1 MADTNIII
9 GGDTRQLERDIQATL
24 SKDFKLKGFDAK
36 SFSQPLGKIRGQL
49 GEFEKSLEASNARVV
64 AFGASAGSV
73 YLLTDAF
80 KSMIQATISVEKNLA
95 DINTVLN
102 VSEKDIKSFGN
113 TIFDVANK
121 TSQSFEIA
129 ADAALEFSRQGLGLE
144 ETAKR
149 TADALTLARLS
160 GLSAASSVEA
170 LTAAINSYGD
180 ASLNTTQIVNKL
192 AAVDA
197 RYAVSSADLAEAIK
211 RVGSSASEAG
221 VNIDELIA
229 LVTSA
234 QQTTARGGAV
244 IGNSFKTIF
253 TRLQR
258 PKVLEDLR
266 ELGIQTSNAIGET
279 LPLVQILSQ
288 LARSFDNLG
297 SAQKSQVAELVGGV
311 YQINILKAVL
321 GDLSK
326 SYSVYGGALKT
337 SSGATNEAQTRIAQL
352 GQTVDSQVNRIT
364 NNLKRAGSV
373 IGELTI
379 VPALERVLSGANAV
393 LETFAL
399 GKEPQ
404 TFGEKAATGFLK
416 GLGSFIS
423 GPGLLL
429 GATAAFQIF
438 KRLATFV
445 GDAGKTVL
453 GLGQAAQQ
461 QAQIQAQILQLLQR
475 NPQLYAQIESG
486 AVSVQSAAQ
495 GYLAIVN
502 ATNAAL
508 ERQKTLAGQ
517 IASAVGPNAPIVMGD
532 VGAARPTK
540 SSGKKTRAGGYIPS
554 DVKTQEKMGAMMG
567 GYKSGKVVKAPSSVG
582 GVMNTAETVKYVPGF
597 AQPFINPP
605 KDSKAGREHRKNAEK
620 MTGVDPY
627 SANGFVPNFVDK
639 KKQISINREM
649 GRLFEEK
656 VGADIGVPPSW
667 NEAVDFKKVLKVPTD
682 ISKQYNKNIYDSN
695 VFADAHSG
703 LGHDNAT
710 TIGKVIRHLDLSYK
724 KIALGNNDDFFIDSG
739 KNIILIPD
747 FVEIIGKGNDKEEF
761 FSSKVSSL
769 KADSKSLFLQGLTK
783 KEQEEISKQK
793 ISLEFFKDKVNV
805 DYASKGITTE
815 SGPSK
820 KQTKQKLPKKYKSNG
835 FVPNFA
841 YVKSMIARVIP
852 NTLRPL
858 TDTKGTAFKNTNI
871 GRARQGTFQSYDLTD
886 EQVLSQAQLNYPNLI
901 MSVLGNNAFIPDID
915 AVDKQSAGAQ
925 VYSAANIV
933 SSFGNTTANKPGQ
946 YNPFG
951 GGGAYKSNPELIG
964 TGFVQGKALKMSY
977 ANVGKLGRRWE
988 NSKDPAV
995 KNAWANLQKYSK
1007 MKLIYKARTS
1017 YAGEEGSA
1025 FLNEN
1030 SRRWYADDI
1039 DKELRKNSEILKT
1052 EYNNYLKSINRI
1064 GTYVDIKG
1072 SAEATLFGKDVN
1084 YMALR
1089 PDVLS
1094 RQIQG
1099 LPKFDWKTAAN
1110 GIFYGDYKN
1119 NKAQYDRLAELMGQK
1134 WNYVADK
1141 KRMFMQSGGF
1151 IPNFAAGDGSISLE
1165 EYMTMKYG
1173 EQKPLTSL
1181 GGAALNA
1188 AYGKGVSLEEIKKK
1202 VGAVN
1207 PKYLNWTPGGATT
1220 ALRETQKENRIQA
1233 QKEFTRKYGFRK
1245 IILPWN
1251 KTIDDFGGDAKKF
1264 GQAYENL
1271 VGEKF
1276 GGKRPNRFKS
1286 ANEYGVYGAN
1296 PITPMFNT
1304 TAVDFINPKSATDL
1318 SLGGTLIEARGG
1330 DKKNYNPSDISKKF
1344 EDFFNQN
1351 PSYDPK
1357 KWKRVL
1363 ISRNAAGFIPNF
1375 NAVQEAV
1382 GREMSAGYSRSQVKI
1397 GKSNKLKTS
1406 FNPMG
1411 LGVYN
1416 SPEGSLSKGISL
1428 AEKAGINP
1436 KTKGMASGFV
1446 PNFAKG
1452 KGKRAKRAFNDRVN
1466 PDDYEKILAE
1476 FEANRPTV
1484 TPEMFEPAPAISRS
1498 ISGKKSYAAPKGGRQ
1513 MPSSL
1518 APKTTAFQTLATSF
1532 PQKFY
1537 TPAAPV
1543 SESLGTIDT
1552 KRRSVFLASQET
1564 EMERLN
1570 ATQKAL
1576 DRRERKLAKDRE
1588 KRGGGGMPPKPI
1600 YSGDLEVINE
1610 PPQTATTGKQSSQT
1624 KEKGAKGA
1632 ATKGKGIKS
1641 SPMSEMEK
1649 MSRFNRTLATT
1660 MAISGAVGQ
1669 AQAFGLIDPESAA
1682 GQMVSKGSEFLNLGL
1697 TAKDLYSEYAPTIGK
1712 KLAGT
1717 RLGQSAIG
1725 RGVAG
1730 VAGRLG
1736 ASFGGMG
1743 ALGPLAAA
1751 YGAGKIGQMGVDYL
1765 GLPGGVGT
1773 KDISKEREDAVKEL
1787 EKFKT
1792 ETGKSISAYSSAMS
1806 SKYGGLGEATGEKVK
1821 YGIPGFGVE
1830 EELQKFDIG
1839 AQRREAVQKIS
1850 GELGGIE
1857 NVSRLL
1863 KESGG
1868 VGMGKG
1874 SADQFTKSVISNLQ
1888 GLGKE
1893 VGDLADPKN
1902 FGKAKDLAAGLIAEV
1917 NKFEK
1922 FKSINQILSDTS
1934 TQMSTL
1940 AGRAT
1945 MMLTVYRE
1953 LEKNELQRGETLKKN
1968 FAGGAEGYFNPN
1980 KSADSMLNI
1989 NRALKTLNDPRL
2001 ARNQME
2007 RGRAAQQYLT
2017 SATEMGIDIA
2027 PQVREQL
2034 SKIMD
2039 AGLKQYQAQNLNTLM
2054 RIGGGY
2060 RNDFGLQQG
2069 MLRGLMGT
2077 GAAAGRSGLSIQEAQ
2092 LSQNQQAVEAGY
2104 LNRLDVNA
2112 MGMLG
2117 NPKAVKTFQDT
2128 AMRIKQAESDL
2139 NRLAQGVATGRVSM
2153 QEFQKV
2159 SGAIQTASR
2168 ISEKDPQYA
2177 QTQALAA
2184 IEQAFKELSQ
2194 QSQAIA
2200 KFGEAFAG
2208 ANNINLS
2215 GNVNVGLTPEAVGY
2229 LKVAEAVYKA
2239 NNKPKEKEGTPPQ
2252 VTDSQV
2258 SNLGKTYMNM
2268 YGGGMLYN

>member
-80 KSMIQATISVEKNLA
+80 KSMIQTTISVEKNLA

-266 ELGIQTSNAIGET
+266 ELGIQTSNSIGET
-279 LPLVQILSQ
+279 LPLIQILSQ

-311 YQINILKAVL
+311 YQINILKAIL

-326 SYSVYGGALKT
+326 EYSTYSGALRA
-337 SSGATNEAQTRIAQL
+337 SSGATNEAEVRIGKL
-352 GQTVDSQVNRIT
+352 GETLDSQLNRVT
-364 NNLKRAGSV
+364 NNLKRAGSIV
-373 IGELTI
+373 GELTI
-379 VPALERVLSGANAV
+379 APALEKVLSNVNSV

-399 GKEPQ
+399 GKEPES
-404 TFGEKAATGFLK
+404 FGEKAATGFLK

-445 GDAGKTVL
+445 GDAGKTIL

-508 ERQKTLAGQ
+508 ERQKNLASQ
-517 IASAVGPNAPIVMGD
+517 IAAAAGPNAPIVMGNIGSGRPVKKGKANGYMPSISD
-532 VGAARPTK
+532 QKRMEERDARNLGAPVGVRAHFGKGTIG
-540 SSGKKTRAGGYIPS
+540 GKKFLMNNHEIEIPNYGANGDSAVIPKYAAGTPIKTLINSPAGGNLSDVYDINRPS
-554 DVKTQEKMGAMMG
+554 DKYINIQQKIPRFDLPRTNEQYQKKARFYWDNSLKTGR
-567 GYKSGKVVKAPSSVG
+567 
-582 GVMNTAETVKYVPGF
+582 
-597 AQPFINPP
+597 NP
-605 KDSKAGREHRKNAEK
+605 
-620 MTGVDPY
+620 
-627 SANGFVPNFVDK
+627 
-639 KKQISINREM
+639 
-649 GRLFEEK
+649 
-656 VGADIGVPPSW
+656 
-667 NEAVDFKKVLKVPTD
+667 
-682 ISKQYNKNIYDSN
+682 
-695 VFADAHSG
+695 
-703 LGHDNAT
+703 
-710 TIGKVIRHLDLSYK
+710 
-724 KIALGNNDDFFIDSG
+724 
-739 KNIILIPD
+739 
-747 FVEIIGKGNDKEEF
+747 
-761 FSSKVSSL
+761 SSL
-769 KADSKSLFLQGLTK
+769 KYRG
-783 KEQEEISKQK
+783 
-793 ISLEFFKDKVNV
+793 ISLGKFLTPN
-805 DYASKGITTE
+805 AKG
-815 SGPSK
+815 
-820 KQTKQKLPKKYKSNG
+820 
-835 FVPNFA
+835 PN
-841 YVKSMIARVIP
+841 
-852 NTLRPL
+852 
-858 TDTKGTAFKNTNI
+858 
-871 GRARQGTFQSYDLTD
+871 
-886 EQVLSQAQLNYPNLI
+886 
-901 MSVLGNNAFIPDID
+901 
-915 AVDKQSAGAQ
+915 
-925 VYSAANIV
+925 
-933 SSFGNTTANKPGQ
+933 
-946 YNPFG
+946 
-951 GGGAYKSNPELIG
+951 
-964 TGFVQGKALKMSY
+964 
-977 ANVGKLGRRWE
+977 
-988 NSKDPAV
+988 
-995 KNAWANLQKYSK
+995 
-1007 MKLIYKARTS
+1007 
-1017 YAGEEGSA
+1017 
-1025 FLNEN
+1025 
-1030 SRRWYADDI
+1030 
-1039 DKELRKNSEILKT
+1039 
-1052 EYNNYLKSINRI
+1052 
-1064 GTYVDIKG
+1064 
-1072 SAEATLFGKDVN
+1072 
-1084 YMALR
+1084 
-1089 PDVLS
+1089 
-1094 RQIQG
+1094 QIQG
-1099 LPKFDWKTAAN
+1099 ALGEIDTFLSLKNVGFSEKEINKLPSSKGMDFSAGKDLFESKTYRGVSDKSIIAKTLMFI
-1110 GIFYGDYKN
+1110 GRSGKYKN
-1119 NKAQYDRLAELMGQK
+1119 NKT
-1134 WNYVADK
+1134 ADIIPIGGIGGIGMSLFEPK
-1141 KRMFMQSGGF
+1141 KASSGY
-1151 IPNFAAGDGSISLE
+1151 IPRFAAGDGSISLKD
-1165 EYMTMKYG
+1165 YMMMKYG
-1173 EQKPLTSL
+1173 EVKDASSL

-1188 AYGKGVSLEEIKKK
+1188 AYGKGVSLDELR
-1202 VGAVN
+1202 ATS
-1207 PKYLNWTPGGATT
+1207 PKWANWTPGGATN
-1220 ALRETQKENRIQA
+1220 ALRTGRASARLEA

-1245 IILPWN
+1245 IILPWD
-1251 KTIDDFGGDAKKF
+1251 KTLADFGGDAKKF
-1264 GQAYENL
+1264 GQAYEEL
-1271 VGEKF
+1271 VAGKF
-1276 GGKRPNRFKS
+1276 GGKRADRFKS
-1286 ANEYGVYGAN
+1286 ANEYGAYGAN

-1363 ISRNAAGFIPNF
+1363 ISRNAAGYIP
-1375 NAVQEAV
+1375 
-1382 GREMSAGYSRSQVKI
+1382 R
-1397 GKSNKLKTS
+1397 
-1406 FNPMG
+1406 
-1411 LGVYN
+1411 
-1416 SPEGSLSKGISL
+1416 
-1428 AEKAGINP
+1428 
-1436 KTKGMASGFV
+1436 
-1446 PNFAKG
+1446 FAKG
-1452 KGKRAKRAFNDRVN
+1452 SK
-1466 PDDYEKILAE
+1466 
-1476 FEANRPTV
+1476 
-1484 TPEMFEPAPAISRS
+1484 
-1498 ISGKKSYAAPKGGRQ
+1498 Q
-1513 MPSSL
+1513 
-1518 APKTTAFQTLATSF
+1518 
-1532 PQKFY
+1532 
-1537 TPAAPV
+1537 
-1543 SESLGTIDT
+1543 
-1552 KRRSVFLASQET
+1552 KRRARYNLRNP
-1564 EMERLN
+1564 RLLPSN
-1570 ATQKAL
+1570 RTYTGEQ
-1576 DRRERKLAKDRE
+1576 
-1588 KRGGGGMPPKPI
+1588 
-1600 YSGDLEVINE
+1600 INE
-1610 PPQTATTGKQSSQT
+1610 PSKPALKLAPRFSKEDLIQQRIAEAETKSQARKKAKFAYPVRTSLSLQNNLTSMPSGFSQKLPLSPPLPPSNTGLTAEQRLQRANESGKTLLGGGKKPKFDSSKAFMASMALSQGLGMAQSFGLINPESQI
-1624 KEKGAKGA
+1624 GQF
-1632 ATKGKGIKS
+1632 ATKGT
-1641 SPMSEMEK
+1641 EML
-1649 MSRFNRTLATT
+1649 S
-1660 MAISGAVGQ
+1660 
-1669 AQAFGLIDPESAA
+1669 
-1682 GQMVSKGSEFLNLGL
+1682 LGM
-1697 TAKDLYSEYAPTIGK
+1697 TAKGLYSEYGAGIGK
-1712 KLAGT
+1712 RLAGT
-1717 RLGQSAIG
+1717 KLGKSAIG

-1730 VAGRLG
+1730 FAGRFG
-1736 ASFGGMG
+1736 ASSILGMSSMGLIGG
-1743 ALGPLAAA
+1743 AV
-1751 YGAGKIGQMGVDYL
+1751 GAGLLGREAIDYF
-1765 GLPGGVGT
+1765 GTPGGFGT
-1773 KDISKEREDAVKEL
+1773 RQIGKEQEDAAKEL
-1787 EKFKT
+1787 ARYKT
-1792 ETGKSISAYSSAMS
+1792 ETGKSISSYLLASS
-1806 SKYGGLGEATGEKVK
+1806 SKYGFGNEEFGGLRKEA
-1821 YGIPGFGVE
+1821 I
-1830 EELQKFDIG
+1830 
-1839 AQRREAVQKIS
+1839 QRIS
-1850 GELGGIE
+1850 GDLGGME

-1922 FKSINQILSDTS
+1922 IKSVNEILGRTS
-1934 TQMSTL
+1934 EQMSTL
-1940 AGRAT
+1940 AARAT

-1953 LEKNELQRGETLKKN
+1953 LEKKELQRGETLKKN
-1968 FAGGAEGYFNPN
+1968 FAGGAEGYFDPN

-1989 NRALKTLNDPRL
+1989 NRALRTLNDPRL

-2039 AGLKQYQAQNLNTLM
+2039 AGLRQYQGQNLNTLM

-2060 RNDFGLQQG
+2060 RNNFGLQQG
-2069 MLRGLMGT
+2069 MLRGFMGT
-2077 GAAAGRSGLSIQEAQ
+2077 GAAAARSGLSIQEAQ

-2117 NPKAVKTFQDT
+2117 NPKAIKTFQDT

-2139 NRLAQGVATGRVSM
+2139 NRLAQGVATGKVSM

-2159 SGAIQTASR
+2159 SGAIQTASK

-2194 QSQAIA
+2194 QSQVIA
-2200 KFGEAFAG
+2200 KFGEAFTA

-2215 GNVNVGLTPEAVGY
+2215 GNVNVGLTPEAVNY
-2229 LKVAEAVYKA
+2229 LTVAEAVYKA
-2239 NNKPKEKEGTPPQ
+2239 NNKPKEKEGVPPQ
-2252 VTDSQV
+2252 VT
-2258 SNLGKTYMNM
+2258 NLGQTYFNM
-2268 YGGGMLYN
+2268 YGMPTR

>member
-266 ELGIQTSNAIGET
+266 ELGIQTSNSIGET
-279 LPLVQILSQ
+279 LPLIQILSQ

-311 YQINILKAVL
+311 YQINILKAIL

-326 SYSVYGGALKT
+326 EYSTYSGALRA
-337 SSGATNEAQTRIAQL
+337 SSGATNEAEVRIGKL
-352 GQTVDSQVNRIT
+352 GETLDSQLNRVT
-364 NNLKRAGSV
+364 NNLKRAGSIV
-373 IGELTI
+373 GELTI
-379 VPALERVLSGANAV
+379 APALEKVLSNVNSV

-399 GKEPQ
+399 GKEPES
-404 TFGEKAATGFLK
+404 FGEKAATGFLK

-445 GDAGKTVL
+445 GDAGKTIL

-508 ERQKTLAGQ
+508 ERQKNLASQ
-517 IASAVGPNAPIVMGD
+517 IAAAAGPNAPIVMGNIGSGRPVKKGKANGYMPSISDQKRMEERDARNLGAPVGVRAHFGKGTIGGKKFLMNNHEIEIPNYGANGDSAVIPKYAAGLNPRFVRSMSSYLGSFKYGKAKQQNPVLSAGKVFDNAISIAAGLKTAYFADTDILDYPPISFNDNIVKQNLGLNTQTQWGDAKLSKGKLNLDSYLSKLIRFGIAGINQNNGEFVINANKAGGAVILPLKKDGSEDELINYKTNKRDIAKNSPFVEKFLTGVPDDAKIQSNIFLDYTKIPHND
-532 VGAARPTK
+532 VFTKKGSTPKQTAESLGQRFK
-540 SSGKKTRAGGYIPS
+540 SSFGYIP
-554 DVKTQEKMGAMMG
+554 
-567 GYKSGKVVKAPSSVG
+567 
-582 GVMNTAETVKYVPGF
+582 
-597 AQPFINPP
+597 
-605 KDSKAGREHRKNAEK
+605 R
-620 MTGVDPY
+620 
-627 SANGFVPNFVDK
+627 
-639 KKQISINREM
+639 
-649 GRLFEEK
+649 
-656 VGADIGVPPSW
+656 
-667 NEAVDFKKVLKVPTD
+667 
-682 ISKQYNKNIYDSN
+682 
-695 VFADAHSG
+695 
-703 LGHDNAT
+703 
-710 TIGKVIRHLDLSYK
+710 
-724 KIALGNNDDFFIDSG
+724 
-739 KNIILIPD
+739 
-747 FVEIIGKGNDKEEF
+747 
-761 FSSKVSSL
+761 
-769 KADSKSLFLQGLTK
+769 
-783 KEQEEISKQK
+783 
-793 ISLEFFKDKVNV
+793 
-805 DYASKGITTE
+805 
-815 SGPSK
+815 
-820 KQTKQKLPKKYKSNG
+820 
-835 FVPNFA
+835 
-841 YVKSMIARVIP
+841 
-852 NTLRPL
+852 
-858 TDTKGTAFKNTNI
+858 
-871 GRARQGTFQSYDLTD
+871 
-886 EQVLSQAQLNYPNLI
+886 
-901 MSVLGNNAFIPDID
+901 
-915 AVDKQSAGAQ
+915 
-925 VYSAANIV
+925 
-933 SSFGNTTANKPGQ
+933 
-946 YNPFG
+946 
-951 GGGAYKSNPELIG
+951 
-964 TGFVQGKALKMSY
+964 
-977 ANVGKLGRRWE
+977 
-988 NSKDPAV
+988 
-995 KNAWANLQKYSK
+995 
-1007 MKLIYKARTS
+1007 
-1017 YAGEEGSA
+1017 
-1025 FLNEN
+1025 
-1030 SRRWYADDI
+1030 
-1039 DKELRKNSEILKT
+1039 
-1052 EYNNYLKSINRI
+1052 
-1064 GTYVDIKG
+1064 
-1072 SAEATLFGKDVN
+1072 
-1084 YMALR
+1084 
-1089 PDVLS
+1089 
-1094 RQIQG
+1094 
-1099 LPKFDWKTAAN
+1099 
-1110 GIFYGDYKN
+1110 
-1119 NKAQYDRLAELMGQK
+1119 
-1134 WNYVADK
+1134 
-1141 KRMFMQSGGF
+1141 
-1151 IPNFAAGDGSISLE
+1151 FAAGDGSISLKD
-1165 EYMTMKYG
+1165 YMMMKYG
-1173 EQKPLTSL
+1173 EVKDASSL

-1188 AYGKGVSLEEIKKK
+1188 AYGKGVSLDELR
-1202 VGAVN
+1202 ATS
-1207 PKYLNWTPGGATT
+1207 PKWANWTPGGATN
-1220 ALRETQKENRIQA
+1220 ALRTGRASARLEA

-1251 KTIDDFGGDAKKF
+1251 QTLDDFGGDAKKF
-1264 GQAYENL
+1264 GQAYEDF
-1271 VGEKF
+1271 VKRKF

-1363 ISRNAAGFIPNF
+1363 ISRNAAGYIP
-1375 NAVQEAV
+1375 
-1382 GREMSAGYSRSQVKI
+1382 R
-1397 GKSNKLKTS
+1397 
-1406 FNPMG
+1406 
-1411 LGVYN
+1411 
-1416 SPEGSLSKGISL
+1416 
-1428 AEKAGINP
+1428 
-1436 KTKGMASGFV
+1436 
-1446 PNFAKG
+1446 FAKG
-1452 KGKRAKRAFNDRVN
+1452 SK
-1466 PDDYEKILAE
+1466 
-1476 FEANRPTV
+1476 
-1484 TPEMFEPAPAISRS
+1484 
-1498 ISGKKSYAAPKGGRQ
+1498 Q
-1513 MPSSL
+1513 
-1518 APKTTAFQTLATSF
+1518 
-1532 PQKFY
+1532 
-1537 TPAAPV
+1537 
-1543 SESLGTIDT
+1543 
-1552 KRRSVFLASQET
+1552 KRRARYNLRNP
-1564 EMERLN
+1564 RLLPSN
-1570 ATQKAL
+1570 RTYTGEQ
-1576 DRRERKLAKDRE
+1576 
-1588 KRGGGGMPPKPI
+1588 
-1600 YSGDLEVINE
+1600 INE
-1610 PPQTATTGKQSSQT
+1610 PSKPALKLAPRFSKEDLIQQRIAEAETKSQARKKAKFAYPVRTSLSLQNNLTSMPSGFSQKLPLSPPLPPSNTGLTAEQRLQRANESGKTLLGGGKKPKFDSSKAFMASMALSQGLGMAQSFGLINPESQI
-1624 KEKGAKGA
+1624 GQF
-1632 ATKGKGIKS
+1632 ATKGT
-1641 SPMSEMEK
+1641 EML
-1649 MSRFNRTLATT
+1649 S
-1660 MAISGAVGQ
+1660 
-1669 AQAFGLIDPESAA
+1669 
-1682 GQMVSKGSEFLNLGL
+1682 LGM
-1697 TAKDLYSEYAPTIGK
+1697 TAKGLYSEYGAGIGK
-1712 KLAGT
+1712 RLAGT
-1717 RLGQSAIG
+1717 KLGKSAIG

-1730 VAGRLG
+1730 FAGRFG
-1736 ASFGGMG
+1736 ASSILGMSSMGLIGG
-1743 ALGPLAAA
+1743 AV
-1751 YGAGKIGQMGVDYL
+1751 GAGLLGREAIDYF
-1765 GLPGGVGT
+1765 GTPGGFGT
-1773 KDISKEREDAVKEL
+1773 RQIGKEQEDAAKEL
-1787 EKFKT
+1787 ARYKT
-1792 ETGKSISAYSSAMS
+1792 ETGKSISSYLLASS
-1806 SKYGGLGEATGEKVK
+1806 SKYGFGNEEFGGLRKEA
-1821 YGIPGFGVE
+1821 I
-1830 EELQKFDIG
+1830 
-1839 AQRREAVQKIS
+1839 QRIS
-1850 GELGGIE
+1850 GDLGGME

-1922 FKSINQILSDTS
+1922 IKSINEILGRTS
-1934 TQMSTL
+1934 EQMSTL
-1940 AGRAT
+1940 AARAT

-1953 LEKNELQRGETLKKN
+1953 LEKKELQRGETLKKN
-1968 FAGGAEGYFNPN
+1968 FAGGAEGYFDPN

-1989 NRALKTLNDPRL
+1989 NRALRTLNDPRL

-2039 AGLKQYQAQNLNTLM
+2039 AGLRQYQGQNLNTLM

-2060 RNDFGLQQG
+2060 RNNFGLQQG
-2069 MLRGLMGT
+2069 MLRGFMGT
-2077 GAAAGRSGLSIQEAQ
+2077 GAAAARSGLSIQEAQ

-2117 NPKAVKTFQDT
+2117 NPKAIKTFQDT

-2139 NRLAQGVATGRVSM
+2139 NRLAQGVATGKVSM

-2159 SGAIQTASR
+2159 SGAIQTASK

-2194 QSQAIA
+2194 QSQVIA
-2200 KFGEAFAG
+2200 KFGEAFTA

-2215 GNVNVGLTPEAVGY
+2215 GNVNVGLTPEAVNY
-2229 LKVAEAVYKA
+2229 LTVAEAVYKA
-2239 NNKPKEKEGTPPQ
+2239 NNKPKEKEGVPPQ
-2252 VTDSQV
+2252 VT
-2258 SNLGKTYMNM
+2258 NLGQTYFNM
-2268 YGGGMLYN
+2268 YGMPTR